1 MSIRLG
7 DLTLDPPVFL
17 APLAGITDLPFREL
31 VARFGAG
38 LVVSEMIASQDLLNA
53 KPGVREKAEL
63 GFGVEGTSVQ
73 IAGCEG
79 HWMAEAAR
87 MAESNGAR
95 IIDINMGCP
104 AKKVTSTSGA
114 GASGSALLRDLD
126 HAMTLIEAVVDAVK
140 VPVTLK
146 TRLGWDETLLNAP
159 ELAVRAEAAGIQMIT
174 IHGRT
179 RCQFYK
185 GTADWGAIARVKDAV
200 SIPVI
205 ANGDI
210 IDAVTARAALQKS
223 GADGVMMGR
232 GVQGQPWKLAQ
243 IAADLYGYAQPEVPK
258 EMAFVDM
265 VSEHY
270 EAMLR
275 FYGTPLGLKVA
286 RKHLGWYMDQAQAD
300 KMTRNQVL
308 TAKTPSEVLALLP
321 SALLPSEERDAA

>member
-1 MSIRLG
+1 
-7 DLTLDPPVFL
+7 
-17 APLAGITDLPFREL
+17 
-31 VARFGAG
+31 
-38 LVVSEMIASQDLLNA
+38 
-53 KPGVREKAEL
+53 
-63 GFGVEGTSVQ
+63 
-73 IAGCEG
+73 
-79 HWMAEAAR
+79 
-87 MAESNGAR
+87 
-95 IIDINMGCP
+95 
-104 AKKVTSTSGA
+104 
-114 GASGSALLRDLD
+114 LLRDLD

-140 VPVTLK
+140 VPLTLK
-146 TRLGWDETLLNAP
+146 TRLGWDDTLLNAP

-185 GTADWGAIARVKDAV
+185 GAADWGAIARVKDAV

-258 EMAFVDM
+258 GMAFVDM

-286 RKHLGWYMDQAQAD
+286 RKHLGWYMDQAQTD